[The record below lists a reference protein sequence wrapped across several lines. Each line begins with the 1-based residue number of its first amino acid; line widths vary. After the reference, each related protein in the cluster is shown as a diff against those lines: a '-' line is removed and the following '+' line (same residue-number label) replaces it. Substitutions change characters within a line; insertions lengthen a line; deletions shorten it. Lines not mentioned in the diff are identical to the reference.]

1 MQLSIE
7 LLAPARNKRIGI
19 AAIDC
24 GADAVYIAGPAY
36 GAREA
41 AGNSFEDIRELCSYA
56 HRFGVRIYLV
66 LNTILYDHE
75 LKDAERHLQEAWL
88 AGCDAVIVQDLAV
101 LQLERPPIPL
111 HASTQTDIR
120 TPEQARFLE
129 ALGFER
135 LILAR
140 ELSLAQIREIR
151 QSVGCELE
159 TFVHGALCVS
169 YSGSCYLSQYLS
181 GRSANRGSCIQACR
195 GRYDL
200 EDESG
205 RILVRNKP
213 LLSLKDFA
221 ADRHLD
227 RLAAAGVC
235 SFKVEG
241 RLKNESY
248 VKNIV
253 RHYRIA
259 LDRLIDANPDYRRSS
274 WGRVTGGFTPNP
286 GYTFS
291 RGHTSFFLDGMR
303 GPWNSGETG
312 KSFGEPVGTVSGLR
326 TQGSLISFRT
336 GGPVLGNGDGLC
348 FITPSG
354 ETAGLRAERY
364 ENGTVFTRPVQGLQ
378 NGTRLYRNYNR
389 EFERILERQMPER
402 LIDVTVS
409 AQSGVSADGSCTLCL
424 TARSEDGRQ
433 ASVCLEGI
441 AETAKR
447 PDARERLLSQLE
459 KKNAPYRFCA
469 GPTDLPVIPFLPVSR
484 INEARRSLAAS
495 LDAQLPPPPEAGS
508 CPTVRSCPNLSG
520 LQELC
525 RSAWKS
531 QACPNLNVSNR
542 LAADLYRQC
551 GLKPAPAYELSP
563 TPDAELMRCKYCLR
577 YELGHCA
584 KGRDPKPWHL
594 INHGYRLRLEFDC
607 KRCEMI
613 VRAPGKS

>member
-1 MQLSIE
+1 MQLSLE
-7 LLAPARNKRIGI
+7 LLAPARDKRIGI

-41 AGNSFEDIRELCSYA
+41 AGNSFADIRELCSYA
-56 HRFGVRIYLV
+56 HRFGARIYLV

-75 LKDAERHLQEAWL
+75 LKDAERHLREAWL

-151 QSVGCELE
+151 QSVCCELE

-181 GRSANRGSCIQACR
+181 GRSSNRGSCIQACR

-200 EDESG
+200 EDENG

-221 ADRHLD
+221 ADRQLD

-235 SFKVEG
+235 SFKIEG

-259 LDRLIDANPDYRRSS
+259 LDRLIDTNPDFRRAS

-291 RGHTSFFLDGMR
+291 RGHTSFFLEGKR

-312 KSFGEPVGTVSGLR
+312 KSLGEPVGTVSSLR
-326 TQGSLISFRT
+326 SQGNLLSFRT
-336 GGPVLGNGDGLC
+336 DGPTLGNGDGLC

-354 ETAGLRAERY
+354 EAAGIRVERC
-364 ENGTVFTRPVQGLQ
+364 EGGTVFTRRVPGLQ

-389 EFERILERQMPER
+389 GFERILERQMPER
-402 LIDVTVS
+402 LIEVSVS
-409 AQSGVSADGSCTLCL
+409 ARSAVSEDGSCSLRL
-424 TARSEDGRQ
+424 TARSEDGRT

-441 AETAKR
+441 AETAKS
-447 PDARERLLSQLE
+447 PDARRRLLSQLE

-469 GPTDLPVIPFLPVSR
+469 GPDDLPVIPFLPVSR

-495 LDAQLPPPPEAGS
+495 LDAQIVPPPDS
-508 CPTVRSCPNLSG
+508 RSFRPVPYRPDLSG
-520 LQELC
+520 LQTLC
-525 RSAWKS
+525 RPAWES
-531 QACPNLNVSNR
+531 QARPNLNVSNR
-542 LAADLYRQC
+542 LAADIYRQC
-551 GLKPAPAYELSP
+551 GLEPEPAYELSP
-563 TPDAELMRCKYCLR
+563 APDAELMRCKYCLR
-577 YELGHCA
+577 HELGRCA
-584 KGRDPKPWHL
+584 NGRQPRPWYL

-607 KRCEMI
+607 ERCEMI